1 MRESSHMTK
10 TLTKLLIETNADK
23 GPKYHG
29 YDSFYEHWL
38 ADRTVAGRE
47 IKSLLEIGL
56 MRGQSAKVWVDYFPN
71 AQIYMMDDFSQ
82 GDHLDEV
89 ITSDY
94 ILVQGN
100 STDVHAW
107 LNVPMNLDVIID
119 DGSHLPNDQINT
131 FLWGFHHLAPGGLY
145 FIEDTYINFDP
156 AFSSQDIIYTW
167 LQSMIVAQTATKL
180 EPVPW
185 GDFYKVRDKLP
196 WPISD
201 IYAYHL
207 YRSVIMLEKAL

>member
-1 MRESSHMTK
+1 MK
-10 TLTKLLIETNADK
+10 TLTKLFIETDADK

-29 YDSFYEHWL
+29 YDTMYEHWL

-47 IKSLLEIGL
+47 IRSLLEIGL
-56 MRGQSAKVWVDYFPN
+56 MRGQSAKVWCDYFKN

-82 GDHLDEV
+82 GDHLEELIETDF
-89 ITSDY
+89 
-94 ILVQGN
+94 ILIDGDSKISN
-100 STDVHAW
+100 TWDK
-107 LNVPMNLDVIID
+107 LPLDLDVIID
-119 DGSHLPNDQINT
+119 DGSHLPQDQIVT
-131 FLWGFHHLAPGGLY
+131 FLLGFNHLAPGGLY

-180 EPVPW
+180 EPAPW
-185 GDFYKVRDKLP
+185 GDFYKVRDKLF

-207 YRSVIMLEKAL
+207 YRSVILFEKAL